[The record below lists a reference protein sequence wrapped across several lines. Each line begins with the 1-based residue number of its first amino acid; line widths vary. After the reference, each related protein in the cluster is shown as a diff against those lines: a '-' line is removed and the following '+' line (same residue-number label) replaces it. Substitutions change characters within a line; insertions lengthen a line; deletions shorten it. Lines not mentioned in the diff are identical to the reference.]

1 MPKKQ
6 AKLQIKE
13 KKILIFTLNEMGEWP
28 YCYVKE
34 GILTELNYFLRTY
47 KRREKG
53 RKCRTMRFS
62 RHQWT

>member
-28 YCYVKE
+28 YCYGKE

-47 KRREKG
+47 KRRERQK
-53 RKCRTMRFS
+53 M
-62 RHQWT
+62 